1 MGALIACH
9 RPAWVAEAA
18 RFALRSS
25 AGAPRMAEHFDLL
38 IRGGTLVDG
47 TGAPARPGDVAIR
60 DGRIAAVGTVQGTA
74 ARVLD
79 ADGAVVAPGFV
90 DIHTHYDAQ
99 VFWDRMLTISPWH
112 GVTSVVMGNCGFGVA
127 PTRPAHRDLVLR
139 TLESV
144 EGMSLEALHAG
155 VGTDWPFESF
165 GEFLSAIEQRGT
177 AINVGALV
185 GHTPVRLYVM
195 GEEATEREAT
205 ADEIAAMRALVRD
218 ALRAGA
224 LGFAT
229 SKSPT
234 HVGWAG
240 RPVPSRVA
248 SWHEIEALAGCLAE
262 AAGGVM
268 QATIGPGLF
277 LDQFAAIQERTH
289 RPVSWT
295 ALLGGMLGPDGH
307 RAVLEQSAALQARG
321 IRVIP
326 QVSCRPL
333 MVEFQLRAPFPL
345 ESMSVMRPVSQA
357 DHAGKRAIYADAEF
371 RRSLQEK
378 IDGGRLAE
386 AFRSMQITEHPADP
400 SLAERRLAEVAAERG
415 VHPVDLA
422 LDLSL
427 ASGLETRFRLSV
439 LNTDEAVVAELLRHP
454 ASMLGLSD
462 AGAHA
467 SQLCDACAPTELLGT
482 WVRERSVLSLE
493 EAVRR
498 LTAEPAE
505 VFGITDRGRLAPGLA
520 ADVTVF
526 DPATVG
532 CSPLRRVRDF
542 PAGADRLVSDAHGIR
557 AVVVNGVVIR
567 EDGRDAVDPEGPLPG
582 RVLRGGRAS

>member
-1 MGALIACH
+1 
-9 RPAWVAEAA
+9 
-18 RFALRSS
+18 
-25 AGAPRMAEHFDLL
+25 MAEPFDVLV
-38 IRGGTLVDG
+38 RGGMLVDG
-47 TGAPARPGDVAIR
+47 TGSPARRGDVGIR
-60 DGRIAAVGTVQGTA
+60 RGRIAALGAVSGPAT
-74 ARVLD
+74 RVID

-90 DIHTHYDAQ
+90 DIHTHYDVQ

-144 EGMSLEALHAG
+144 EGMSLEALRAG
-155 VGTDWPFESF
+155 IGAAWPFESF
-165 GEFLSAIEQRGT
+165 AEFLAAIERRGT
-177 AINVGALV
+177 AINAGALV

-205 ADEIAAMRALVRD
+205 DEEIGQMRGLVRD

-248 SWHEIEALAGCLAE
+248 SLDEIATLAGCLAE
-262 AAGGVM
+262 VDWGVM

-277 LDQFAAIQERTH
+277 VDQFAAIQERTG

-321 IRVIP
+321 VRVIP

-333 MVEFQLRAPFPL
+333 MVEFQLKAPFPL

-357 DHAGKRAIYADAEF
+357 DHAGKRRLYADPDF
-371 RRSLQEK
+371 RRALRER
-378 IDGGRLAE
+378 IDDGRIGAP
-386 AFRSMQITEHPADP
+386 FRDITITEHEPDP
-400 SLAERRLAEVAAERG
+400 SLADRRLGDVAAERG
-415 VHPVDLA
+415 MHPVDLA

-427 ASGLETRFRLSV
+427 TSGLETRFRMPI
-439 LNTDEAVVAELLRHP
+439 LNTDPAIVAELLTHP
-454 ASMLGLSD
+454 ATMIGLSD

-482 WVRERSVLSLE
+482 WVRERGVLSLE
-493 EAVRR
+493 EGVRR
-498 LTAEPAE
+498 LTAQPAE

-520 ADVTVF
+520 ADLTVF

-532 CSPLRRVRDF
+532 CTPLRRVRDF
-542 PAGADRLVSDAHGIR
+542 PAGADRLVSDARGIR
-557 AVVVNGVVIR
+557 AVIVNGVVIR
-567 EDGRDAVDPEGPLPG
+567 EDGCDAVDPAGPLPG
-582 RVLRGGRAS
+582 RVLRGGCAT

>member
-1 MGALIACH
+1 MALRVCNYRRRLAIPPVVRASH
-9 RPAWVAEAA
+9 AGVSAITSPADLVAAVA
-18 RFALRSS
+18 RFALRS
-25 AGAPRMAEHFDLL
+25 APGGPSRRMREHFDLL

-47 TGAPARPGDVAIR
+47 TGAPARQGDVAIR
-60 DGRIAAVGTVQGTA
+60 AGRIVALGSVSGTA
-74 ARVLD
+74 DRVLD
-79 ADGAVVAPGFV
+79 ADGAAVAPGFV

-144 EGMSLEALHAG
+144 EGMSLEALRAG
-155 VGTDWPFESF
+155 IGAAWPFESF

-248 SWHEIEALAGCLAE
+248 SWHEIETLAGCLAE

-307 RAVLEQSAALQARG
+307 RAVLEQSAPLQARR

-326 QVSCRPL
+326 PL
-333 MVEFQLRAPFPL
+333 
-345 ESMSVMRPVSQA
+345 
-357 DHAGKRAIYADAEF
+357 
-371 RRSLQEK
+371 
-378 IDGGRLAE
+378 
-386 AFRSMQITEHPADP
+386 
-400 SLAERRLAEVAAERG
+400 
-415 VHPVDLA
+415 
-422 LDLSL
+422 
-427 ASGLETRFRLSV
+427 
-439 LNTDEAVVAELLRHP
+439 
-454 ASMLGLSD
+454 
-462 AGAHA
+462 
-467 SQLCDACAPTELLGT
+467 
-482 WVRERSVLSLE
+482 
-493 EAVRR
+493 
-498 LTAEPAE
+498 
-505 VFGITDRGRLAPGLA
+505 
-520 ADVTVF
+520 
-526 DPATVG
+526 
-532 CSPLRRVRDF
+532 
-542 PAGADRLVSDAHGIR
+542 
-557 AVVVNGVVIR
+557 
-567 EDGRDAVDPEGPLPG
+567 
-582 RVLRGGRAS
+582 